1 MGQVYRARDV
11 RLERTVAIKV
21 LASHLSSSSEL
32 KQRMEREARSICRPV
47 IRRMAP
53 IVFQPTGRAHLRTVR
68 LRGMQRRS
76 ALLDQHAAEIGLDA
90 NVGSDELDRQ
100 P

>member
-11 RLERTVAIKV
+11 RLDRTVAIKV

-32 KQRMEREARSICRPV
+32 KQRMEREARVHLPSGIPQDSSDRFPTDWSRP
-47 IRRMAP
+47 P
-53 IVFQPTGRAHLRTVR
+53 RTVR

-90 NVGSDELDRQ
+90 NVGNDELDRQ